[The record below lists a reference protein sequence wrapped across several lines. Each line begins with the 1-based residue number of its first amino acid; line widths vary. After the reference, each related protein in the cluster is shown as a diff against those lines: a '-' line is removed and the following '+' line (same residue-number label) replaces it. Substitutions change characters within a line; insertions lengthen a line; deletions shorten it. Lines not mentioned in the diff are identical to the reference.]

1 LISVAFAARK
11 NHMRLPTESQRA
23 GHGNAA
29 VTLWVSLITVLA
41 LLLRVLA
48 LTRKSFMPD
57 EAFSVAIVDMGS
69 RPFWHALVAS
79 EANMASYYVL
89 LRGWHQL
96 GDSPSLVRGLSLVFA
111 AATVPVIYSLGTSL
125 FSRRAGVISALLL
138 AANVFHITYSQ
149 QARSY
154 SLLVLL
160 VTCSSLF
167 FARCIQKPRSGDH
180 AWYIVTSA
188 AALYTHFFAGL
199 VSLAHFAC
207 WMFLPRRLRTWGQLR
222 DMMAVAASG
231 IPLALFIAFQG
242 SSGIAYHLDWAQ
254 SSRRASLAK
263 DAYHFLTA
271 LSGSGVKFG
280 LFVVACALVL
290 WDWRSRRTG
299 NSGKEQWPLLLVTL
313 WLVVPILITI
323 VVSHWKFL
331 FVARFLII
339 CLPAALLLFAE
350 GLALIRPNW
359 LCFTVVTVTVLASL
373 TAARSYYRQ
382 PGSSDWSAAIAY
394 LAENA
399 QPGDML
405 IFVNP
410 YCRYPFEYNL
420 RFSGKKLPPVLIQYA
435 DPASIR
441 DFPAQTNHVWITDF
455 NALAHQHWETLPV
468 RPAGDHALPQFR
480 FKTTLRFPA
489 VEIERFD
496 SVNQERRRVGP

>member
-1 LISVAFAARK
+1 
-11 NHMRLPTESQRA
+11 
-23 GHGNAA
+23 
-29 VTLWVSLITVLA
+29 
-41 LLLRVLA
+41 
-48 LTRKSFMPD
+48 
-57 EAFSVAIVDMGS
+57 
-69 RPFWHALVAS
+69 
-79 EANMASYYVL
+79 
-89 LRGWHQL
+89 
-96 GDSPSLVRGLSLVFA
+96 
-111 AATVPVIYSLGTSL
+111 
-125 FSRRAGVISALLL
+125 
-138 AANVFHITYSQ
+138 
-149 QARSY
+149 
-154 SLLVLL
+154 
-160 VTCSSLF
+160 
-167 FARCIQKPRSGDH
+167 
-180 AWYIVTSA
+180 
-188 AALYTHFFAGL
+188 
-199 VSLAHFAC
+199 
-207 WMFLPRRLRTWGQLR
+207 
-222 DMMAVAASG
+222 
-231 IPLALFIAFQG
+231 
-242 SSGIAYHLDWAQ
+242 
-254 SSRRASLAK
+254 
-263 DAYHFLTA
+263 
-271 LSGSGVKFG
+271 
-280 LFVVACALVL
+280 
-290 WDWRSRRTG
+290 
-299 NSGKEQWPLLLVTL
+299 
-313 WLVVPILITI
+313 
-323 VVSHWKFL
+323 
-331 FVARFLII
+331 
-339 CLPAALLLFAE
+339 LPAALLLFAE